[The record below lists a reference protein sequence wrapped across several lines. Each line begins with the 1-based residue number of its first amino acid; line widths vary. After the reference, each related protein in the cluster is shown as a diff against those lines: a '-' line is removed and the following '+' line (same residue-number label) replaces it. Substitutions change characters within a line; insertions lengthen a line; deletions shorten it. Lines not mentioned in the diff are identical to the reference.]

1 VRVKVF
7 NACASLIGYKDM
19 PQQPSSSSS
28 AGPQQQVTEEQVYSA
43 LKKCVDPEIPVN
55 VVDLG
60 LIYGV
65 KVDQGKDVDI
75 KMTMT
80 TRGCPLHDTLVS
92 DVKRYVGK
100 LSGVGNINVEIVWD
114 PPWSLE
120 KMNPAVREQ
129 LGFGKPKL
137 RFQIDYEKSRPL
149 KIGRA
154 TRQEDGSLILAND
167 KDQGFMVNEAI
178 IEFWNG
184 CDGTKTITQLTDQ
197 FSAKLGMPRQQVEQ
211 EVVQLVQQLLEAEL
225 LRA

>member
-1 VRVKVF
+1 MSQK
-7 NACASLIGYKDM
+7 S
-19 PQQPSSSSS
+19 
-28 AGPQQQVTEEQVYSA
+28 VTEAQVYDA
-43 LKKCVDPEIPVN
+43 LKKCMDPEIPVN

-65 KVDQGKDVDI
+65 KVDSGKDVDI

-100 LSGVGNINVEIVWD
+100 INGIGSINVEIVWE
-114 PPWSLE
+114 PPWTLE
-120 KMNPAVREQ
+120 KMNPEVRDK

-137 RFQIDYEKSRPL
+137 RFQIDYEKSKPL
-149 KIGRA
+149 KVGRFA
-154 TRQEDGSLILAND
+154 KQEDGSLIIVND

-178 IEFWNG
+178 IEFWNT
-184 CDGTKTITQLTDQ
+184 CDGTKTINQLTDQ
-197 FSAKLGMPRQQVEQ
+197 FSEKLGMPRQQVEQ

-225 LRA
+225 LKA

>member
-1 VRVKVF
+1 MSQK
-7 NACASLIGYKDM
+7 A
-19 PQQPSSSSS
+19 
-28 AGPQQQVTEEQVYSA
+28 VTEAQVYDA
-43 LKKCVDPEIPVN
+43 LKKCMDPEIPVN

-65 KVDQGKDVDI
+65 KVAGGADVDI

-100 LSGVGNINVEIVWD
+100 INGIGSINVEIVWD

-120 KMNPAVREQ
+120 KMNPDVREK

-137 RFQIDYEKSRPL
+137 RFQIDYEKSMPL
-149 KIGRA
+149 QVGRFSK
-154 TRQEDGSLILAND
+154 QEDGSLLIAND

-178 IEFWNG
+178 VEFWNT
-184 CDGTKTITQLTDQ
+184 CDGTKTINQLADQ
-197 FSAKLGMPRQQVEQ
+197 FSAKLGLPRQQVEQ

-225 LRA
+225 LKA

>member
-1 VRVKVF
+1 M
-7 NACASLIGYKDM
+7 ST
-19 PQQPSSSSS
+19 QQT
-28 AGPQQQVTEEQVYSA
+28 VTEEQVYAA
-43 LKKCVDPEIPVN
+43 LKKCMDPEIPVN

-65 KVDQGKDVDI
+65 KVAEGKDVDI

-100 LSGVGNINVEIVWD
+100 VNGVGNINVDIVWD

-120 KMNPAVREQ
+120 KMNQDVREK

-137 RFQIDYEKSRPL
+137 RFQIDYEKSKPL
-149 KIGRA
+149 KTG
-154 TRQEDGSLILAND
+154 TFSKQEDGSLILANS

-178 IEFWNG
+178 VEFWNA
-184 CDGTKTITQLTDQ
+184 CDGTKTINQITDQ
-197 FSAKLGMPRQQVEQ
+197 FSAKLGLPRQQVEQ
-211 EVVQLVQQLLEAEL
+211 EAVQLLQQLLEAEL
-225 LRA
+225 IKA

>member
-1 VRVKVF
+1 M
-7 NACASLIGYKDM
+7 ST
-19 PQQPSSSSS
+19 QQT
-28 AGPQQQVTEEQVYSA
+28 VTEEQVYAA
-43 LKKCVDPEIPVN
+43 LKKCMDPEIPVN

-60 LIYGV
+60 LIYGI
-65 KVDQGKDVDI
+65 KVAGGKDVDI

-100 LSGVGNINVEIVWD
+100 VNGVGNVTVDIVWD

-120 KMNPAVREQ
+120 KMNQDVREK

-137 RFQIDYEKSRPL
+137 RFQIDYEKSKPI
-149 KIGRA
+149 KIGKFA
-154 TRQEDGSLILAND
+154 KQDDGSLILAND

-178 IEFWNG
+178 VEFWNA
-184 CDGTKTITQLTDQ
+184 CDGTKTINQITDQ

-211 EVVQLVQQLLEAEL
+211 EAVQLLQQLLEAEL
-225 LRA
+225 LKA